1 MKRVLIGVSQI
12 VVLAIVHSWI
22 LIECINF
29 TDAISIAM
37 KESVEIEEIYANPI
51 ISTLLLFILLP
62 VFEGAVVG
70 LVFWLIYR
78 KVGIGKVILYIMIG
92 YLIFSFILTL
102 VMNIDYNGKDVAY
115 KILLVI
121 INYIISVTVFVCSIL
136 PLTAYGD
143 RFRRFFRKLFEIESV
158 AADEHDK

>member
-37 KESVEIEEIYANPI
+37 KESVEIKEIYANPG
-51 ISTLLLFILLP
+51 ISTLLLFIILP
-62 VFEGAVVG
+62 VFEGAVIG

-78 KVGIGKVILYIMIG
+78 KVGIDKVTLYIMIA
-92 YLIFSFILTL
+92 YLVLSLILT
-102 VMNIDYNGKDVAY
+102 MITNIDYNKNVAY
-115 KILLVI
+115 EISLVI
-121 INYIISVTVFVCSIL
+121 FNYIVSGVVFVCSIL
-136 PLTAYGD
+136 PMTVFGD
-143 RFRRFFRKLFEIESV
+143 RFRMFFGKLFEIDSEMT
-158 AADEHDK
+158 DENK